1 MMRITEAQLRRI
13 IREEILN
20 EAPPLIDMPS
30 FENPFTLDRS
40 EPSIGHPRTR
50 SRRPRYRRG
59 GYDAIAREL
68 MRDTRDDWVIITLT
82 DFRRVKQFVETDE
95 FKVWLREKDYPP
107 GTRVLVVAGTPVKGD
122 FRTPAWQIAHDTFGH
137 AIEYEWF
144 RFVRDHRVSDK
155 AIETVTRALHGALPK
170 GMQLSRP
177 RAQGTL
183 DIVPDILGAII
194 LGKFDQETAMQVV
207 DELAGD
213 DPVAGR
219 YYAMLVKGLFDSVD
233 KWLETQ
239 ATEDGIIIATPF

>member
-1 MMRITEAQLRRI
+1 MRITESKLRRI
-13 IREEILN
+13 IREEILK

-68 MRDTRDDWVIITLT
+68 MSDTEDKWVIVTLT
-82 DFRRVKQFVETDE
+82 DFRRAKQVIETDA
-95 FKVWLREKDYPP
+95 FKAWLRERGYPP
-107 GTRVLVVAGTPVKGD
+107 GTRVLVVGGTPMKGD
-122 FRTPAWQIAHDTFGH
+122 FRTPAWQIAHDIFGH

-170 GMQLSRP
+170 GMQLANRNES
-177 RAQGTL
+177 
-183 DIVPDILGAII
+183 DIVPDILGAI
-194 LGKFDQETAMQVV
+194 LLRKFDRETAMQVI
-207 DELAGD
+207 DGLAGD
-213 DPVAGR
+213 DQVAGR
-219 YYAMLVKGLFDSVD
+219 YYATLVKGLFDSVVL
-233 KWLETQ
+233 WQQTQ
-239 ATEDGIIIATPF
+239 ANEDGIIVATPF

>member
-1 MMRITEAQLRRI
+1 MRITEGQLRRI

-20 EAPPLIDMPS
+20 EAPPLIDMPT

-50 SRRPRYRRG
+50 SRRPKYRRG

-68 MRDTRDDWVIITLT
+68 MKDTEDNWVIITLS
-82 DFRRVKQFVETDE
+82 DFRRAKQIIKADA
-95 FKVWLREKDYPP
+95 FKAWLEEKGYPP

-122 FRTPAWQIAHDTFGH
+122 FRTPAWQIAHDIFGH

-144 RFVRDHRVSDK
+144 SFVRDHRVSDV
-155 AIETVTRALHGALPK
+155 TVAKITNALHGALPK
-170 GMQLSRP
+170 EMQLSRP
-177 RAQGTL
+177 RAQGPS
-183 DIVPDILGAII
+183 DIVPDILGAI
-194 LGKFDQETAMQVV
+194 LLRKFDQETAMQVV
-207 DELAGD
+207 DGLAGD

-233 KWLETQ
+233 KWLQTQ
-239 ATEDGIIIATPF
+239 TNEDGIIIAMPF